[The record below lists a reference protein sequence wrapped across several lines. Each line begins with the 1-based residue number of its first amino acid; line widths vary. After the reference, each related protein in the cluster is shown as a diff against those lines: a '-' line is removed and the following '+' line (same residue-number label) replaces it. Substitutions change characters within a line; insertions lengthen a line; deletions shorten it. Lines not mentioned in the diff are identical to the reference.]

1 MNTTYAYFT
10 ATAAKNESTTTT
22 ATIKISLSN
31 FNSSGYTTVTSGDN
45 TINYILPG
53 DTLTVGG
60 TLTNSGSSPCYA
72 IIEFSV
78 IVQKEGSEEKEVA
91 TKEYY
96 TFVNTGNNAYTKT
109 EITGTKD
116 NYSTNADIILKDG
129 TRDFTFTYTFT
140 GADYNNDYENASA
153 TFAVRAHAIQT
164 ENLAETETEAAK
176 EATNLLMEKLSK

>member
-31 FNSSGYTTVTSGDN
+31 FDSSGYTTVTSEEN

-78 IVQKEGSEEKEVA
+78 IVQKQGKEAEVKEKR
-91 TKEYY
+91 YY
-96 TFVNTGNNAYTKT
+96 TFVNNDDSSYTKT
-109 EITGTKD
+109 EITGTEN
-116 NYSTNADIILKDG
+116 NYSTNAAIILKDG

-140 GADYNNDYENASA
+140 GADYNNDYKNASA

-164 ENLAETETEAAK
+164 ENLAETEAEAAQ
-176 EATNLLMEKLSK
+176 EATNLLIANLNK